1 MKLST
6 NCMPVRWMSDS
17 AILSGKKGRSR
28 RRPSR
33 KLSMVLSIYL
43 AASPAVRSSLG
54 HMYETRRPSSSQP
67 M

>member
-54 HMYETRRPSSSQP
+54 HMY
-67 M
+67 